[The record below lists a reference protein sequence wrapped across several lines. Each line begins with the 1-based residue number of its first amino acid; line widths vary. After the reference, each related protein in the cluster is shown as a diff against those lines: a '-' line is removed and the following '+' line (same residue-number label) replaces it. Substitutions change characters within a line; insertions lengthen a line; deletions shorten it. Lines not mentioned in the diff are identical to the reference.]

1 MFRSVNFR
9 YSLVVDLNIPHV
21 TQSSVDLVSQAHV
34 PMNFLFFDNTHIF
47 QIAKLCLNLLLLAK
61 SS

>member
-34 PMNFLFFDNTHIF
+34 PMNFLFLDNAHIF
-47 QIAKLCLNLLLLAK
+47 HIAKLCLNLLLLAK